1 MKLETKAPVQ
11 SRFATPAS
19 ASPSGGQTGGS
30 GGVNCTLVGAAIA
43 VTAAVAAV
51 MIVVIRRA

>member
-19 ASPSGGQTGGS
+19 ASPSDGRDE
-30 GGVNCTLVGAAIA
+30 VLL
-43 VTAAVAAV
+43 TAKN
-51 MIVVIRRA
+51 